1 MNFTQ
6 IIKTIAPWI
15 GTAIGGP
22 FGSIAVETA
31 CSIFG
36 LSDKTEDSLKK
47 AISGAS
53 PEQLKALKDADQPFA
68 LKMQE
73 LGFNQ
78 VKDLEQVAAEDRKD
92 ARGLLVQIRSWVPAA
107 LSVVITL
114 GFFLLLLGMMTDNL
128 SIKDSQA
135 LLILLGS
142 LATAFA
148 QVMNFW
154 FGTTSNSS
162 RKDDIIA
169 QAQPVK

>member
-1 MNFTQ
+1 MDFLSL
-6 IIKTIAPWI
+6 IKTVAPWI
-15 GTAIGGP
+15 GTTIGGP
-22 FGSIAVETA
+22 LGGLAIGAA
-31 CSIFG
+31 CSALG
-36 LSDKTEDSLKK
+36 LSENTESALKQ
-47 AISGAS
+47 AVSGAT
-53 PEQLKALKDADQPFA
+53 PEQLKLLKDADNDFA
-68 LKMQE
+68 LEMQK
-73 LGFNQ
+73 LGYNQ
-78 VKDLEQVAAEDRKD
+78 IKDLEVISADDRKD
-92 ARGLLVQIRSWVPAA
+92 ARSLLVQIRSWVPAA

-128 SIKDSQA
+128 NIKDSQA

-169 QAQPVK
+169 QAQPIK